1 MSSENVERVQAA
13 IDAYL
18 RGDESGML
26 ALVAPDVVIT
36 QFPDQIDV
44 RDYHGHEGLAQVMS
58 DWLSAWDDWMIEI
71 LTAREIGELVFVT
84 ARQSGRGRG
93 SGAPMD
99 AGVVFVFTVRQAKIA
114 RWQMFRS
121 EQEAFA
127 ATGISS

>member
-1 MSSENVERVQAA
+1 MSDENVERVQAA

-18 RGDESGML
+18 RGDEAAML
-26 ALVAPDVVIT
+26 ALVSPDVVIT

-44 RDYHGHEGLAQVMS
+44 RDYHGHEGIAQVMS
-58 DWLSAWDDWMIEI
+58 DWLSAWDDWRIEI
-71 LTAREIGELVFVT
+71 LTAREIGEMVFVT
-84 ARQSGRGRG
+84 ARQSGRGKG

-127 ATGISS
+127 ATGNAS